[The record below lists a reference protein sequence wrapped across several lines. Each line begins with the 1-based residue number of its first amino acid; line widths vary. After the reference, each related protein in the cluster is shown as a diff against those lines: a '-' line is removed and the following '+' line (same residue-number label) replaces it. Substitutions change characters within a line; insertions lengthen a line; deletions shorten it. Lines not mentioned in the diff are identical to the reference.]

1 VCALKAVLSN
11 RYELISKYTSNISL
25 VTTLLKRLFQ
35 VLKFLLISLLTLTN
49 LFIMKVKLL
58 YSCLLIA
65 CTISS
70 AFAQETVDPAMIQKI
85 REEGLNHSKVMETA
99 FYLTDVSGPRLSG
112 SPSLKH
118 AQDWAVNQLKS
129 WGMVNAK
136 REPWG
141 KFGKGWEVEKNYAAI
156 TVPYYHAIVAI
167 PKAWTPGTNGAL
179 RGDVIL
185 IKADTITDLNQ
196 YKGRLAGK
204 IVIFDAKGGIERT
217 FKADAARVTDEELDA
232 MAKATAQPPTARRT
246 FDSNSPQFAAQRK
259 ARALR
264 TAINTFLQGENVGL
278 ILSQARG
285 SDGTAFTTN
294 GASYADT
301 AKEVSPELETSGEDY
316 QRILR
321 LVKSGTKVTMEAD
334 IKTRFFT
341 DDLLGYNVVAEIPG
355 TDKKLKDQLVIIG
368 GHLDSW
374 HGATGATDNAA
385 GSAVMMETMRI
396 LKAVNFKPRRT
407 IRIALWSSEEQGLF
421 GSRGYVLNHFG
432 DPKTMELK
440 PDQAKVSAY
449 YNLDNGSGKIRG
461 IYLQGDSAAAPIFKA
476 WLAPF
481 KDLGANTLTIRNTGS
496 TDHVSF
502 DAVGIPGFQFIQ
514 DGLDYGT
521 RTHHSNQDTYDKLSE
536 DDLKQAATIVASFVY
551 HTSQRDEMIPR
562 KELPKAQPVVARN

>member
-1 VCALKAVLSN
+1 
-11 RYELISKYTSNISL
+11 
-25 VTTLLKRLFQ
+25 
-35 VLKFLLISLLTLTN
+35 
-49 LFIMKVKLL
+49 MKKNLL
-58 YSCLLIA
+58 YLGLLLA
-65 CTISS
+65 ATTGT
-70 AFAQETVDPAMIQKI
+70 ALAQEPVDTTMIRKI
-85 REEGLNHSKVMETA
+85 RNEGLNHSKVMETA
-99 FYLTDVSGPRLSG
+99 FYLTDASGPRISG
-112 SPSLKH
+112 SPELKH
-118 AQDWAVNQLKS
+118 AQEWAVNQLKS
-129 WGMVNAK
+129 WGLVNAQ
-136 REPWG
+136 RESWG
-141 KFGKGWEVEKNYAAI
+141 KFGKGWDVQKNYAAI
-156 TVPYYHAIVAI
+156 TIPYYHAIIAI
-167 PKAWTPGTNGAL
+167 PKAWTPGTNGPVQSE
-179 RGDVIL
+179 VII
-185 IKADTITDLNQ
+185 IKADTITDLDK
-196 YKGRLAGK
+196 YKGTLKGK
-204 IVIFDAKGGIERT
+204 IVMIDAKPGVERT
-217 FKADAARVTDEELDA
+217 YKADGVRYTDDQLDE
-232 MAKATAQPPTARRT
+232 MAKAKPTVTEPRRAIGP
-246 FDSNSPQFAAQRK
+246 NSPMMR
-259 ARALR
+259 ARVLR
-264 TAINTFLQGENVGL
+264 AAINTFLQNEGVAL

-285 SDGTAFTTN
+285 SDGTVFTTN

-301 AKEVSPELETSGEDY
+301 AKAVSPELETSGEDF

-321 LVKSGTKVTMEAD
+321 LVKAGIKVQMEAD
-334 IKTRFFT
+334 IKTQFYT
-341 DDLLGYNVVAEIPG
+341 DDLQGYDVVAEIPG

-385 GSAVMMETMRI
+385 GSAVMMEAMRI

-432 DPKTMELK
+432 DPKTMVLK
-440 PDQAKVSAY
+440 PEQAKVSAY

-481 KDLGANTLTIRNTGS
+481 KDLEAATVTIRNTGS

-514 DGLDYGT
+514 DALDYGA

-562 KELPKAQPVVARN
+562 KALPKVQ

>member
-1 VCALKAVLSN
+1 
-11 RYELISKYTSNISL
+11 
-25 VTTLLKRLFQ
+25 
-35 VLKFLLISLLTLTN
+35 
-49 LFIMKVKLL
+49 MKKNLL
-58 YSCLLIA
+58 YLGLLLA
-65 CTISS
+65 ATTGT
-70 AFAQETVDPAMIQKI
+70 ALAQEPVDTAMVRKI
-85 REEGLNHSKVMETA
+85 RNEGLNHSKVMETA
-99 FYLTDVSGPRLSG
+99 FYLTDASGPRISG
-112 SPSLKH
+112 SPELKH
-118 AQDWAVNQLKS
+118 AQEWAVNQLKS
-129 WGMVNAK
+129 WGLVNAQ
-136 REPWG
+136 RESWG
-141 KFGKGWEVEKNYAAI
+141 KFGKGWNVQKNYAAI
-156 TVPYYHAIVAI
+156 TVPYYHAIIAI
-167 PKAWTPGTNGAL
+167 PKAWTPGTNGPVQ
-179 RGDVIL
+179 GDVIV
-185 IKADTITDLNQ
+185 IKADTITDLDK
-196 YKGRLAGK
+196 YKGTLKGK
-204 IVIFDAKGGIERT
+204 IVMLDAKPGVERT
-217 FKADAARVTDEELDA
+217 YKADAVRYTDDQLDE
-232 MAKATAQPPTARRT
+232 MAKAKPTATEARRAVGP
-246 FDSNSPQFAAQRK
+246 NSPFMR
-259 ARALR
+259 ARVLR
-264 TAINTFLQGENVGL
+264 AAINTFLQNEGVAL

-285 SDGTAFTTN
+285 SDGTVFTTN

-301 AKEVSPELETSGEDY
+301 AKAVSPELETSGEDF

-321 LVKSGTKVTMEAD
+321 LVKAGIKVQMEAD
-334 IKTRFFT
+334 IKTQFYT
-341 DDLLGYNVVAEIPG
+341 DDLQGYDVVAEIPG

-385 GSAVMMETMRI
+385 GSAVMMEAMRI

-432 DPKTMELK
+432 DPKTMVLK
-440 PDQAKVSAY
+440 PEQAKVSAY

-481 KDLGANTLTIRNTGS
+481 KDLDAATITIRNTGS

-514 DGLDYGT
+514 DALDYGA

-562 KELPKAQPVVARN
+562 KDLPKAQ